1 MPTYIFQTKMRYLIF
16 ENQISSLIDIDSIDN
31 KKKKKKAF
39 DQNADA
45 DDLL

>member
-1 MPTYIFQTKMRYLIF
+1 MRYLIF

-31 KKKKKKAF
+31 KKKKKAF